1 MKWKGIDLA
10 EMSEAQLDRAEADMI
25 DAVHEALG
33 SYNTM
38 VEGYRA
44 LGLERQRRLGDEIL
58 PRRPDNRTLN

>member
-1 MKWKGIDLA
+1 MKWKGIDLTA
-10 EMSEAQLDRAEADMI
+10 MTEAQLDAAEADMI
-25 DAVHEALG
+25 AAVHEALG

-38 VEGYRA
+38 VGSYRA

>member
-1 MKWKGIDLA
+1 MKWKGIALDEL
-10 EMSEAQLDRAEADMI
+10 SEEQLDAAEAYMI
-25 DAVHEALG
+25 NAVQTTLG
-33 SYNTM
+33 HYTTM

>member
-25 DAVHEALG
+25 AAVHEALG
-33 SYNTM
+33 SYNTR
-38 VEGYRA
+38 VGDYRA